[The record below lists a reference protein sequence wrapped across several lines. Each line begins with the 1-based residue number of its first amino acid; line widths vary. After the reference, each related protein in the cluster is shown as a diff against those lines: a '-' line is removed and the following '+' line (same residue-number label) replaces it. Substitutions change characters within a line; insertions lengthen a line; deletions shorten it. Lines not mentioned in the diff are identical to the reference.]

1 MFAGVR
7 REMAARLSLRALFC
21 YVQWRWRSLRAV
33 PPPGKTFGT
42 ACEEELYEN

>member
-21 YVQWRWRSLRAV
+21 WGQWAVGRSQRVIAVRWAVGRSQRAIAV
-33 PPPGKTFGT
+33 
-42 ACEEELYEN
+42 

>member
-21 YVQWRWRSLRAV
+21 YVQWRLAQPAGGPASGKNVWYRLR
-33 PPPGKTFGT
+33 GGII
-42 ACEEELYEN
+42 